1 MQHLFETSPSDTLH
15 QKPLAERMRPSSLE
29 EVVGQEHLLG
39 PKGFLS
45 DVVQSKKIPSMVFW
59 GPPGSGKTTLARII
73 AQHVSFP
80 FVPFS
85 AVTSGIPEI
94 KKLIKEVEKQ
104 HQTILLFIDEIHRFN
119 KAQQDAFL
127 PYIENGSIILMGATT
142 ENPSF
147 ALNNALLSRVKV
159 VVLQPLEEDHI
170 WAVVNRAVN
179 DSSKGL
185 VFKTPL
191 PDECLRIIVNYASGD
206 ARMALN
212 LVEIAHSSFGQ
223 STKEISKQDF
233 LSIVQKKIPSYD
245 KAGEYHYNLISAL
258 HKSLRGC
265 DADAALYYLMR
276 IIDAGE
282 DPLYVARRLVRF
294 SAEDIG
300 LADPFALVLAQNAF
314 EACSKIGYPEC
325 DVILGEIV
333 LYLALAPKSNR
344 VYEAI
349 HKAKE
354 VLEENPDA
362 PVPLFL
368 RNAPTKLMKQIG
380 YGKDYIYPPHAKNGF
395 VSTNYLPQNLQ
406 GKELYCPS
414 EQGKEKQFKQRLHTL
429 RKRLNR
435 NENN

>member
-1 MQHLFETSPSDTLH
+1 MQHLFETSVSENLH
-15 QKPLAERMRPSSLE
+15 RKPLAERMRPASLE
-29 EVVGQEHLLG
+29 EVLGQSHLIG

-45 DVVQSKKIPSMVFW
+45 DIVQSKTIPSMVFW
-59 GPPGSGKTTLARII
+59 GPPGTGKTTLARII
-73 AQHVSFP
+73 AQHVAYS

-104 HQTILLFIDEIHRFN
+104 HQTVLLFIDEIHRFN

-127 PYIENGSIILMGATT
+127 PYIENGCIILMGATT

-147 ALNNALLSRVKV
+147 ALNNALLSRLKV
-159 VVLQPLEEDHI
+159 VVLEPLEEKEIETIVQRAMNDTERG
-170 WAVVNRAVN
+170 VVFN
-179 DSSKGL
+179 
-185 VFKTPL
+185 TPL
-191 PDECLRIIVNYASGD
+191 SDECVRIIVNYSSGD

-212 LVEIAHSSFGQ
+212 LVELAHSSFGQ
-223 STKEISKQDF
+223 STQEISIKDF

-276 IIDAGE
+276 IINAGE
-282 DPLYVARRLVRF
+282 DPLYIARRLVRF
-294 SAEDIG
+294 SAEDVG

-314 EACSKIGYPEC
+314 EACNKIGYPEC

-349 HKAKE
+349 KKAKD
-354 VLEENPDA
+354 VLQENPDA
-362 PVPLFL
+362 EVPLFL

-380 YGKDYIYPPHAKNGF
+380 YGKGYIYPPHTEAGI
-395 VSTNYLPQNLQ
+395 VSTQYLPKPLQ
-406 GKELYCPS
+406 GTELYCPS
-414 EQGKEKQFKQRLHTL
+414 EQGKEKQFKERLQNL
-429 RKRLNR
+429 RKRLHR

>member
-1 MQHLFETSPSDTLH
+1 MQHLFETSPPDNLQ

-45 DVVQSKKIPSMVFW
+45 DVIQSKKIPSMVFW
-59 GPPGSGKTTLARII
+59 GPPGSGKTTIARII
-73 AQHVSFP
+73 AQHISFP

-147 ALNNALLSRVKV
+147 ALNNALLSRLKV
-159 VVLQPLEEDHI
+159 VVLKPLEEDHI
-170 WAVVNRAVN
+170 WAVVNRALN

-191 PDECLRIIVNYASGD
+191 PQECLRIIVNYASGD

-223 STKEISKQDF
+223 STKEISKKDF

-258 HKSLRGC
+258 HKSMRGC

-300 LADPFALVLAQNAF
+300 LADPFALVFAQNAF

-349 HKAKE
+349 HKTKAI
-354 VLEENPDA
+354 LEENPDA

-395 VSTNYLPQNLQ
+395 VSTDYLPQNLQ
-406 GKELYCPS
+406 GTELYCPS
-414 EQGKEKQFKQRLHTL
+414 EEGKEKQFKQRLLTL
-429 RKRLNR
+429 RKRLHR